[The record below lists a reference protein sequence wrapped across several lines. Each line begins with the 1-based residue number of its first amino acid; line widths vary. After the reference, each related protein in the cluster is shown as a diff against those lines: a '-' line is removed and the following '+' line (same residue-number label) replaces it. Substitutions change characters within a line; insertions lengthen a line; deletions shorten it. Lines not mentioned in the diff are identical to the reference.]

1 MKEKILRL
9 GLLGKDLSLS
19 QSEEVHTFILQMF
32 GYGCS
37 YEKFSVG
44 EEDFDNAMRALL
56 GDFDGFNIESVDHL
70 K

>member
-19 QSEEVHTFILQMF
+19 QSEEVHTFILKEF

-37 YEKFSVG
+37 YEKFSVD
-44 EEDFDNAMRALL
+44 ELDFDNAMRSLIKPLSAVK
-56 GDFDGFNIESVDHL
+56 N
-70 K
+70 